1 MPEEFRHWGNLAKL
15 TQGVAAYDAAVKSG
29 SQDPLKIPWPQDLV
43 LYVQSDFYRG
53 YTLAEAWQVLPM
65 SSLTT
70 LCDTVRNRVIDFAL
84 EVDETLSGYGE
95 DVKSMPKSE
104 VTKSVTNIIY
114 GNNNIMSG
122 NSRDIIYRAES
133 NVSSQDWCA
142 LADIVSS
149 LGFSDSHI
157 AELKQAIDEDANAS
171 MTDGIGPKT
180 ASWLGTA
187 LGYVSRGGAKVGIE
201 VASKTLTAAI
211 TNFLDLT

>member
-1 MPEEFRHWGNLAKL
+1 M
-15 TQGVAAYDAAVKSG
+15 
-29 SQDPLKIPWPQDLV
+29 
-43 LYVQSDFYRG
+43 
-53 YTLAEAWQVLPM
+53 
-65 SSLTT
+65 
-70 LCDTVRNRVIDFAL
+70 
-84 EVDETLSGYGE
+84 
-95 DVKSMPKSE
+95 
-104 VTKSVTNIIY
+104 
-114 GNNNIMSG
+114 
-122 NSRDIIYRAES
+122 
-133 NVSSQDWCA
+133 
-142 LADIVSS
+142 SS